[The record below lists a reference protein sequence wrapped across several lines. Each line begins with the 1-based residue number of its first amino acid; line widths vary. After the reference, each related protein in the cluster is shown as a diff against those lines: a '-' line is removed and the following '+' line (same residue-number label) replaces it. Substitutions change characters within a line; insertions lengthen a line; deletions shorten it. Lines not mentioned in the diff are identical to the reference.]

1 MALETIVFPQ
11 DLYSSSSN
19 NNFGINPNDF
29 INYSSLLLLEDNLRP
44 FPTNNLGLFDIINPN
59 PNPEILIDNLNQWD
73 HLQQQQQQQYN
84 VLYDYYSSPE
94 DYISGEASPVVVTPT
109 VSPADGG
116 VKRKRRRRSGKNK
129 EEVEQQRM
137 THIAV
142 ERNRRKQMN
151 EYLASIRS
159 LMPPSYVQRGDQ
171 ASIVA
176 GAINYVKEL
185 EQLLQSKEQ
194 LLQSKGN
201 HHKEHQEVSQK
212 PSSPRVGGDVD
223 DGNVVVVGSSSE
235 NAPPLLFADF
245 FSFPQYSTRSNQ
257 AEEGNKSVGSNSA
270 AGEIEVTMV
279 ESHANVKILAKKQ
292 PKQLLRLIAGFQ
304 GLRLNVLHLNV
315 TTLDS
320 YVLYSL
326 SLKVEE
332 GCQLNSVDDIA
343 AAANHII
350 AQIQEEVANLRQ

>member
-1 MALETIVFPQ
+1 M
-11 DLYSSSSN
+11 
-19 NNFGINPNDF
+19 
-29 INYSSLLLLEDNLRP
+29 LLLEDHNLRP
-44 FPTNNLGLFDIINPN
+44 FPTNNIGLFDIIN
-59 PNPEILIDNLNQWD
+59 PNPEILIDNLNWE
-73 HLQQQQQQQYN
+73 QQQQQQYN
-84 VLYDYYSSPE
+84 VFHDYYSSPE
-94 DYISGEASPVVVTPT
+94 DYISGEVPSPVVVPT
-109 VSPADGG
+109 VGPAGG
-116 VKRKRRRRSGKNK
+116 GTRRKRRRRSGKNK

-159 LMPPSYVQRGDQ
+159 LMPSSYVQRGDQ

-185 EQLLQSKEQ
+185 EQLLQSKEAQ
-194 LLQSKGN
+194 KKQNKV
-201 HHKEHQEVSQK
+201 HQEDCQN
-212 PSSPRVGGDVD
+212 PSSPQFIGDVE
-223 DGNVVVVGSSSE
+223 DGNVVVASSSE
-235 NAPPLLFADF
+235 SAPPRVFADF

-257 AEEGNKSVGSNSA
+257 ATGSQSVGSNSA

-292 PKQLLRLIAGFQ
+292 PKQLLKLIAGFQ

-320 YVLYSL
+320 YALYSL

-350 AQIQEEVANLRQ
+350 AQIQEEVARQ